1 MRPRLWLV
9 LGVVLSPGCDV
20 DFVAV
25 EEAKQASL
33 MLRTEHT
40 AVAEATLEV
49 VLPGEGEPPLVL
61 LGSIELRGEEEHGGW
76 RYRATT
82 AVDTLQP
89 RVDLAISAPDELK
102 LSLPFLT
109 RNGAATWRQNGDLEL
124 PVVYGGDAQDPQLT
138 WDLVVMLVDSLGNQL
153 VRIDSRAGSLPTP
166 IVLSGTLV
174 PEGTVAAEITARSH
188 ARFSEAMYPMAVA
201 IYSTTRIP
209 IAKASP

>member
-1 MRPRLWLV
+1 MRPLLWLV
-9 LGVVLSPGCDV
+9 LLLVLFLGCDV

-25 EEAKQASL
+25 DEAKQASL
-33 MLRTEHT
+33 MLRTEHA

-76 RYRATT
+76 RYRATP

-89 RVDLAISAPDELK
+89 RLEFAIAAPDELR

-109 RNGAATWRQNGDLEL
+109 RSGAAIWRQNGDLEL
-124 PVVYGGDAQDPQLT
+124 PLVYGGDAQDPQLS
-138 WDLVVMLVDSLGNQL
+138 WHLELVDSLGNPL
-153 VRIDSRAGSLPTP
+153 VRIDSRAAGLPNP
-166 IVLSGTLV
+166 FVLSGTLV
-174 PEGTVAAEITARSH
+174 PEVTVAAEITARSH
-188 ARFSEAMYPMAVA
+188 KRFSDAMYPLSVA

-209 IAKASP
+209 IPKPSP